1 MKKTKL
7 CALALATSICIGCF
21 ASCSSG
27 DLSSSS
33 STLENT
39 KVEQVTK
46 TWATNFK
53 GIITETGD
61 DGYVYKNYY
70 INKNEWVI
78 GDGVVLASYSE
89 GKTKDYLR
97 FLDCNNRSLFGP
109 RVRYED
115 FVCRFSVIMNDIE
128 LAGSGASFGLSFN
141 RKTLY
146 SYANDCAGILFMKS
160 DEGTAVRATQGT
172 LDKSSGA
179 IWLQYQEENAID
191 LWSEKGGKYDFM
203 VVKSGD
209 TVQIYYAKAGDAESL
224 KILRATISNV
234 SGEGLVAMCGL
245 MGVNF
250 QLDSFG
256 VWDLNEVNDK
266 LSDYTLNGSATA
278 SGNQVVLGREGSLLS
293 ANTYEDASVS
303 YGLKLTAGNS
313 FACMVGDES
322 ISFASDGS
330 ITGSNGLTV
339 VKNSMIDF
347 SGFSKGSAVR
357 LRKVGSLIYVDV
369 KGVKGYT
376 TQAIFSGVAKQTK
389 FGIKAGAN
397 ASLIVDTPAI
407 VSLVGTMDIATKD
420 YDPNVDVDP
429 MSPKDISFNE
439 YYGVN

>member
-1 MKKTKL
+1 MKNKKL
-7 CALALATSICIGCF
+7 CALALATLMCIGGF
-21 ASCSSG
+21 ASCSSQN
-27 DLSSSS
+27 SPNS
-33 STLENT
+33 T
-39 KVEQVTK
+39 KVENVTK

-70 INKNEWVI
+70 LNQNEWVI
-78 GDGVVLASYSE
+78 GDGVVLPNYSD
-89 GKTKDYLR
+89 GKAKDYLR

-115 FVCRFSVIMNDIE
+115 FVCRFSVIMDDIE

-179 IWLQYQEENAID
+179 IWLQYQEDNAVD

-209 TVQIYYAKAGDAESL
+209 TAQIYYAKAGDTESL

-234 SGEGLVAMCGL
+234 GGEGLVAMCGL

-278 SGNQVVLGREGSLLS
+278 SSNQVVLSREGSLLS
-293 ANTYEDASVS
+293 ANAYEDASVS

-322 ISFASDGS
+322 IHFAADGS
-330 ITGSNGLTV
+330 IMGSDGLTV
-339 VKNSMIDF
+339 VKNNTIDF
-347 SGFSKGSAVR
+347 SVFSKASAVC
-357 LRKVGSLIYVDV
+357 LRKMGSLIYVDV
-369 KGVKGYT
+369 KGESGYT
-376 TQAIFSGVAKQTK
+376 TQAIFSGAAKQAK
-389 FGIKAGAN
+389 FGVKAGAE

-407 VSLVGTMDIATKD
+407 VSLAGTMEIATKD
-420 YDPNVDVDP
+420 YDPKVDVDP
-429 MSPKDISFNE
+429 MSPKNISFNE

>member
-7 CALALATSICIGCF
+7 CALALATFICIGCF
-21 ASCSSG
+21 AACKH
-27 DLSSSS
+27 DDPPS
-33 STLENT
+33 STLET
-39 KVEQVTK
+39 SKVESDTK
-46 TWATNFK
+46 TWSTNFK
-53 GIITETGD
+53 GIIAETGD
-61 DGYVYKNYY
+61 DGFVYKNYY
-70 INKNEWVI
+70 LNRNEWVI
-78 GDGVVLASYSE
+78 GDGVVLPSYSD
-89 GKTKDYLR
+89 GKAKDYMR

-128 LAGSGASFGLSFN
+128 LAGSGASLGLSFN

-160 DEGTAVRATQGT
+160 DEGTAVRATQGA
-172 LDKSSGA
+172 LDKSTGA

-209 TVQIYYAKAGDAESL
+209 TAQIYYAKAGDTESL

-234 SGEGLVAMCGL
+234 GGEGLVAMCGL

-256 VWDLNEVNDK
+256 VWDLNEVHDN
-266 LSDYTLNGSATA
+266 LSDYTFEGSATA
-278 SGNQVVLGREGSLLS
+278 SNNKVVLSRDGNLLS
-293 ANTYEDASVS
+293 ANTYEEASVS

-330 ITGSNGLTV
+330 ITGSNGLTA

-347 SGFSKGSAVR
+347 SLFSKGSAVR
-357 LRKVGSLIYVDV
+357 LRKVGSLLYVDV
-369 KGVKGYT
+369 KGVNGYT
-376 TQAIFSGVAKQTK
+376 TQAIFSGVAKQTA

-397 ASLIVDTPAI
+397 ASLIVETPAI
-407 VSLVGTMDIATKD
+407 VSLAGTMDIATKD

-429 MSPKDISFNE
+429 MAPKDISFNE

>member
-7 CALALATSICIGCF
+7 CALALATLVCIGGF
-21 ASCSSG
+21 SACSSG
-27 DLSSSS
+27 GESNSALDNP
-33 STLENT
+33 T
-39 KVEQVTK
+39 VESVTK

-70 INKNEWVI
+70 LNQNEWLI
-78 GDGVVLASYSE
+78 GDGVVLPSYNE
-89 GKTKDYLR
+89 GKSKDYIR

-160 DEGTAVRATQGT
+160 NEGTAVRATQGV

-179 IWLQYQEENAID
+179 IWLQYQEDNAID

-203 VVKSGD
+203 IVKSGD
-209 TVQIYYAKAGDAESL
+209 SAQIYYAKAGDTENL
-224 KILRATISNV
+224 KILRATVSNV
-234 SGEGLVAMCGL
+234 GGEGLVAMCGL

-256 VWDLNEVNDK
+256 VWDLNESNDK
-266 LSDYTLNGSATA
+266 LSDYAVNGLAA
-278 SGNQVVLGREGSLLS
+278 VSGNQVVLNREGSLLS
-293 ANTYEDASVS
+293 ANAYEDVAVS
-303 YGLKLTAGNS
+303 YGLKLTAGGS
-313 FACMVGDES
+313 FSCTVGEES
-322 ISFASDGS
+322 ISFAADGS
-330 ITGSNGLTV
+330 ITCSDGLTP
-339 VKNSMIDF
+339 VKSGAIDF
-347 SGFSKGSAVR
+347 SVFLKGSAVR

-369 KGVKGYT
+369 KDESGYT
-376 TQAIFSGVAKQTK
+376 TRAIFSGAAKQTK
-389 FGIKAGAN
+389 FEIKAGAD
-397 ASLIVDTPAI
+397 ASLIVDSPAI
-407 VSLVGTMDIATKD
+407 VSLAGVVDIATKD

-429 MSPKDISFNE
+429 MAPKDISFNE

>member
-7 CALALATSICIGCF
+7 CALALATLICIGGF
-21 ASCSSG
+21 ASCSPENSP
-27 DLSSSS
+27 S

-39 KVEQVTK
+39 KVENVTK

-53 GIITETGD
+53 GIITEAGE

-70 INKNEWVI
+70 LNQNEWVI
-78 GDGVVLASYSE
+78 GDGVVLPSYSD
-89 GKTKDYLR
+89 GKAKDYLR

-160 DEGTAVRATQGT
+160 DAGTAVRVTQGA

-179 IWLQYQEENAID
+179 IWLQYQENNAID

-209 TVQIYYAKAGDAESL
+209 TAQIYYAKAGDTEGI

-234 SGEGLVAMCGL
+234 GGEGLVAMCGL

-256 VWDLNEVNDK
+256 VWDLNELNDE
-266 LSDYTLNGSATA
+266 LSDYTINGSAAA

-293 ANTYEDASVS
+293 ANAYEDASVS
-303 YGLKLTAGNS
+303 YGLKLAAGTS
-313 FACMVGDES
+313 FACMVGDEY
-322 ISFASDGS
+322 ICFASDGS

-339 VKNSMIDF
+339 VKSNTMDF
-347 SGFSKGSAVR
+347 SVFSKGSAVR
-357 LRKVGSLIYVDV
+357 LRKVGSLVYVDV
-369 KGVKGYT
+369 KGENSYT
-376 TQAIFSGVAKQTK
+376 TQAIFSGAAKQTK
-389 FGIKAGAN
+389 FGIKAGAD

-407 VSLVGTMDIATKD
+407 VSLASVMDIATKD
-420 YDPNVDVDP
+420 YDPKVDVDP
-429 MSPKDISFNE
+429 MAPKDISFKE

>member
-7 CALALATSICIGCF
+7 CALALATFISIGGL
-21 ASCSSG
+21 ASCTSKSSPNSAFG
-27 DLSSSS
+27 N
-33 STLENT
+33 TNVEN
-39 KVEQVTK
+39 VTK

-53 GIITETGD
+53 GIITETGN

-70 INKNEWVI
+70 INQNEWLI
-78 GDGVVLASYSE
+78 GDGVVLPSYSE
-89 GKTKDYLR
+89 GKARDYMR
-97 FLDCNNRSLFGP
+97 FLNCNNRSLFGP

-115 FVCRFSVIMNDIE
+115 FVCRFSVVMNDVE

-160 DEGTAVRATQGT
+160 DKGTAVRATQGS

-209 TVQIYYAKAGDAESL
+209 TVQIYYAKAGDTESL

-234 SGEGLVAMCGL
+234 GGEGLVAMCGL

-256 VWDLNEVNDK
+256 VWALNEVNDK
-266 LSDYTLNGSATA
+266 LSDYTFNGSATA
-278 SGNQVVLGREGSLLS
+278 CNNQVVLNREGGLLS
-293 ANTYEDASVS
+293 ANAYEDVAVS
-303 YGLKLTAGNS
+303 YGLKLTAGSS

-330 ITGSNGLTV
+330 ITGSNGLTA
-339 VKNSMIDF
+339 VKNGMIDF
-347 SGFSKGSAVR
+347 SVFAKGSAVR
-357 LRKVGSLIYVDV
+357 LRKVGALIYVDV
-369 KGVKGYT
+369 KGASGYT
-376 TQAIFSGVAKQTK
+376 TRAIFSGAENQTK
-389 FGIKAGAN
+389 FGIKAGED
-397 ASLIVDTPAI
+397 ASLIVDAPAI
-407 VSLVGTMDIATKD
+407 VSLASTMEIDTKD

-429 MSPKDISFNE
+429 MSPKDISFNA

>member
-1 MKKTKL
+1 MKKTKF
-7 CALALATSICIGCF
+7 CALAFAALMCISGFVSCTSDN
-21 ASCSSG
+21 SSNAV
-27 DLSSSS
+27 
-33 STLENT
+33 LESPAKEN
-39 KVEQVTK
+39 VTK

-53 GIITETGD
+53 GIITESGD
-61 DGYVYKNYY
+61 DGFVYKNYY
-70 INKNEWVI
+70 LNKNEWII
-78 GDGVVLASYSE
+78 GDGVVLPSSSE
-89 GKTKDYLR
+89 GKAKDYIR

-115 FVCRFSVIMNDIE
+115 FICRFSVIMNDIE

-141 RKTLY
+141 RKTVY

-179 IWLQYQEENAID
+179 IWLQYQEDNAIN
-191 LWSEKGGKYDFM
+191 LWAEKGGKFDFM

-209 TVQIYYAKAGDAESL
+209 TAQIYYAKAGDTESL

-234 SGEGLVAMCGL
+234 GGEGLVAMCGL

-256 VWDLNEVNDK
+256 VWDLNEVHDS
-266 LSDYTLNGSATA
+266 LGDYTFDGSATA
-278 SGNQVVLGREGSLLS
+278 CNDKVVLSRDGNLLS
-293 ANTYEDASVS
+293 ANVYEDVSVS

-313 FACMVGDES
+313 FACMVGDEF
-322 ISFASDGS
+322 ISFTSDGS
-330 ITGSNGLTV
+330 ITGSDGLTL
-339 VKNSMIDF
+339 VKRNTIDF
-347 SGFSKGSAVR
+347 SAFSKGSAVR

-369 KGVKGYT
+369 KGVNGYT
-376 TQAIFSGVAKQTK
+376 TQAIFSGAAKETK
-389 FGIKAGAN
+389 FGMKAGAD
-397 ASLIVDTPAI
+397 ASLIVDAPAI
-407 VSLVGTMDIATKD
+407 VSLASVMEIATKD

>member
-61 DGYVYKNYY
+61 DGYIYKNYY

-266 LSDYTLNGSATA
+266 LSDYALNGSATA

-330 ITGSNGLTV
+330 ITGSNGLTA
-339 VKNSMIDF
+339 VKNSTIDF
-347 SGFSKGSAVR
+347 SVFAKGSAVR

-369 KGVKGYT
+369 KGANGYT

>member
-7 CALALATSICIGCF
+7 CALALATFICVGCF
-21 ASCSSG
+21 AACSVE
-27 DLSSSS
+27 DSSS
-33 STLENT
+33 STLEIS
-39 KVEQVTK
+39 KVESDTK
-46 TWATNFK
+46 TWTTNFK

-61 DGYVYKNYY
+61 DGFVYKNYY
-70 INKNEWVI
+70 INQNEWVI
-78 GDGVVLASYSE
+78 GDGVVLPSYNE
-89 GKTKDYLR
+89 GKAKDYIR

-115 FVCRFSVIMNDIE
+115 FVCRFSVIMNDVE

-172 LDKSSGA
+172 LDKSSGS
-179 IWLQYQEENAID
+179 IWLQYQEDNAID

-203 VVKSGD
+203 IVKSGD
-209 TVQIYYAKAGDAESL
+209 AAQIYYAKAGDTEGL
-224 KILRATISNV
+224 KTLRTTISGV
-234 SGEGLVAMCGL
+234 GGEGLVAMCGL

-278 SGNQVVLGREGSLLS
+278 SGNQVVLSREGSLLS

-330 ITGSNGLTV
+330 ITGSNGLTA
-339 VKNSMIDF
+339 VKNGMIDF

-369 KGVKGYT
+369 KGVNGYT

-407 VSLVGTMDIATKD
+407 VSLAGTMDIATKD

>member
-7 CALALATSICIGCF
+7 CVLALATSICIGCF

-27 DLSSSS
+27 DLPSSS

-70 INKNEWVI
+70 LNKNEWVI

-172 LDKSSGA
+172 LDKSSGS

-209 TVQIYYAKAGDAESL
+209 TAQIYYAKAGNTEDL
-224 KILRATISNV
+224 KILRATVSNV
-234 SGEGLVAMCGL
+234 GGEGLIAMCGL

-339 VKNSMIDF
+339 VKNSIIDF

>member
-7 CALALATSICIGCF
+7 CALALAIFLSVGSF
-21 ASCSSG
+21 ASCPSG
-27 DLSSSS
+27 DDSNSSFGN
-33 STLENT
+33 ST
-39 KVEQVTK
+39 VETVTK

-70 INKNEWVI
+70 LNKNEWVI
-78 GDGVVLASYSE
+78 GDGVVLPSYSE
-89 GKTKDYLR
+89 GKAKDYLR

-115 FVCRFSVIMNDIE
+115 FVCRFSVIMNDVS

-172 LDKSSGA
+172 LDKSAGA

-209 TVQIYYAKAGDAESL
+209 SAQIYYAKAGDAEGL
-224 KILRATISNV
+224 KILRATVSNV
-234 SGEGLVAMCGL
+234 GGEGLVAMCGL

-256 VWDLNEVNDK
+256 VWDLNEVHDSLN
-266 LSDYTLNGSATA
+266 DYTTTGSAA
-278 SGNQVVLGREGSLLS
+278 AIGEQVVLGRDASLLS
-293 ANTYEDASVS
+293 VNAYEDVSIS
-303 YGLKLTAGNS
+303 YGVKLTAGTS
-313 FACMVGDES
+313 FACKIGDET
-322 ISFASDGS
+322 IHFNADGS
-330 ITGSNGLTV
+330 ISGSDGLSV
-339 VKNSMIDF
+339 VKNNTINF
-347 SGFSKGSAVR
+347 SVFAKGSAVR
-357 LRKVGSLIYVDV
+357 LRKVGSLVYVDV
-369 KGVKGYT
+369 KGENGYA
-376 TQAIFSGVAKQTK
+376 TQAIFSGVAQQAE
-389 FGIKAGAN
+389 FGIKSGADT
-397 ASLIVDTPAI
+397 SLIVGLPAI
-407 VSLVGTMDIATKD
+407 VSLASTVDIATKD

-429 MSPKDISFNE
+429 MSPKDITFNE
-439 YYGVN
+439 YYGVK

>member
-1 MKKTKL
+1 MKKKKL
-7 CALALATSICIGCF
+7 CALALATLMCIGGF
-21 ASCSSG
+21 ASCSSEG
-27 DLSSSS
+27 SSS
-33 STLENT
+33 STLET
-39 KVEQVTK
+39 SKVESDTK

-70 INKNEWVI
+70 LNQNEWVI
-78 GDGVVLASYSE
+78 GDGVVLPSYSE
-89 GKTKDYLR
+89 GKAKDYMR

-160 DEGTAVRATQGT
+160 DEGTAVRATQGA
-172 LDKSSGA
+172 LDKSTGA

-209 TVQIYYAKAGDAESL
+209 TAQIYYAKAGDTESL

-234 SGEGLVAMCGL
+234 GGEGLVAMCGL

-256 VWDLNEVNDK
+256 VWDLNEANDK

-278 SGNQVVLGREGSLLS
+278 SGNQVVLSREGSLLS

-330 ITGSNGLTV
+330 ITGSNGLTA

-369 KGVKGYT
+369 KGVNGYT

-407 VSLVGTMDIATKD
+407 VALAGTMDIATKD

>member
-7 CALALATSICIGCF
+7 CALALATFICIGCF
-21 ASCSSG
+21 AACSS
-27 DLSSSS
+27 DDSSS
-33 STLENT
+33 STLET
-39 KVEQVTK
+39 SKVESDTK

-61 DGYVYKNYY
+61 DGFVYKNYY
-70 INKNEWVI
+70 LNQNEWVI
-78 GDGVVLASYSE
+78 GDGVVLPSYSE
-89 GKTKDYLR
+89 GKAKDYMR

-160 DEGTAVRATQGT
+160 DEGTAVRVTQGA

-179 IWLQYQEENAID
+179 IWLQYQEDNAID

-203 VVKSGD
+203 IVKSGD
-209 TVQIYYAKAGDAESL
+209 TAQIYYAKAGDTEGL
-224 KILRATISNV
+224 KTLRATISGV
-234 SGEGLVAMCGL
+234 GGEGLVAMCGL
-245 MGVNF
+245 TGVNF

-256 VWDLNEVNDK
+256 VWDLNEVNDE
-266 LSDYTLNGSATA
+266 LSDYTFNGMATA
-278 SGNQVVLGREGSLLS
+278 SNNQVVLNREGSLLS
-293 ANTYEDASVS
+293 ANAYEDTAFS

-313 FACMVGDES
+313 FACMVGNETIQFS
-322 ISFASDGS
+322 SDGT

-347 SGFSKGSAVR
+347 SVFSKGSAVR
-357 LRKVGSLIYVDV
+357 LRKVGALIYVDV
-369 KGVKGYT
+369 KGESGYT
-376 TQAIFSGVAKQTK
+376 TRAIFSGAEKQTK
-389 FGIKAGAN
+389 FGIKAGVD
-397 ASLIVDTPAI
+397 ASLIVDAPAI
-407 VSLVGTMDIATKD
+407 VSLASVVDIATKD